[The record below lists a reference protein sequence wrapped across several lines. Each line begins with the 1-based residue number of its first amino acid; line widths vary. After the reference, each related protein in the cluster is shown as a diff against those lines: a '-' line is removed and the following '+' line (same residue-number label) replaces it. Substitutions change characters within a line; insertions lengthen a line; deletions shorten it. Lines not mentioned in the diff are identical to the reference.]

1 MKDRMYVCVS
11 MMRIKKGERNTH
23 TQNPNGMGLIMLR
36 AKGGANGNEKNERKK
51 SNICSR
57 CVVSFFFEQ
66 ALVVLQTVNKLYVFY
81 HTFITFECKHKQT
94 LRSIQWLC

>member
-1 MKDRMYVCVS
+1 
-11 MMRIKKGERNTH
+11 
-23 TQNPNGMGLIMLR
+23 MGLIMLR

-51 SNICSR
+51 SNICSQY
-57 CVVSFFFEQ
+57 FEQ